1 MTSPPQF
8 KDLVKAVQA
17 FIPAG
22 TLPLPDNLIDIIEGY
37 VRKHEDRLED
47 SIADKVN
54 EELLSIFHNTVAN
67 SPSRYAPF
75 VAILRRLRPLIS
87 QPDKVLRWTDLL
99 LPILDHL
106 TQEKDLASESQ
117 TIVIDI
123 LTAEEG
129 DAVGPAGGVSAIL
142 ADKLLYV
149 WLAGRKD
156 AGQSEDP
163 GQSFKEK
170 HIRETLLQYGRK
182 RPKDLMIVMDKYFV
196 RMSCRARILLLAAEF
211 VKSQPPHLYTI
222 LQTPLFGNILTC
234 LQQDTSSTVISL
246 ALGVLTMIL
255 PHIPS
260 SLVPHL
266 PVLFNI
272 YARLLFWDRLLSD
285 ADTKPDTTQDQR
297 SPQGSET
304 WEKCRF
310 SPHFDGT
317 SIQHLMTYYTV
328 MYGLYPINFTDY
340 IRKPQRYLRHADALD
355 AEEVEIQPSEIRYA
369 TERFRQ
375 CHLLHENFYTLTI
388 ESEKTDFGRWIKSE
402 PAEVVADC
410 IALCVAPE
418 WRPEGVVLDPIV
430 EVPMVETVDLQEDH
444 EETLL
449 GGSFHP
455 RTSISG
461 SARAESIKSVRAH
474 DADIDAESEAFPATV
489 RKSSQASHHSAR
501 GEPTKSSSIDDTDS
515 PALPKQ
521 LTTSGSQTRL
531 QDMINSNKAIKSG
544 IHQSLRNDS
553 VPSLALSQHESISE
567 RLQGHLGSGLAS
579 AATTNEQKEAHE
591 SSIGHLYRQIML
603 LQNDL
608 AFERFMKQQHLSHMG
623 ELRRRQLRE
632 ATTEAEA
639 QNLMITNRHL
649 KQRLTEAK
657 STEMQVKKEAERSR
671 TMSKKWEADLTAKL
685 RILREEQKK
694 WTEREKSLVSELES
708 VKREHA
714 KLVQLV
720 CDAEVRELGLKQNM
734 QSVELNVGELER
746 LRKEVEKATEAERDF
761 QAREAERQAAITGAQ
776 EAESRIE
783 AMRMKVAALELELQQ
798 NHQRHQ
804 AQIAALNGRLQ
815 ETLEKG
821 VDPQIENLRPKLEA
835 AIAGARAHQEQ
846 FRERLIEYAKRNHA
860 LQTELLDLKSSL
872 PVRTRSAPLRPFDKR
887 RLKYAS
893 SESEDIPQVRVRR
906 GNSDP
911 EIYDSASHN
920 DTPPLEPVK
929 SSTSTSSREGGP
941 LVDVVPERLEP
952 VVPGRSNS
960 RGGTQNTRRDKK
972 DKKDDRDRRKLVG
985 IRGIRGFV

>member
-1 MTSPPQF
+1 
-8 KDLVKAVQA
+8 
-17 FIPAG
+17 
-22 TLPLPDNLIDIIEGY
+22 
-37 VRKHEDRLED
+37 
-47 SIADKVN
+47 
-54 EELLSIFHNTVAN
+54 
-67 SPSRYAPF
+67 
-75 VAILRRLRPLIS
+75 
-87 QPDKVLRWTDLL
+87 
-99 LPILDHL
+99 
-106 TQEKDLASESQ
+106 
-117 TIVIDI
+117 
-123 LTAEEG
+123 
-129 DAVGPAGGVSAIL
+129 
-142 ADKLLYV
+142 
-149 WLAGRKD
+149 
-156 AGQSEDP
+156 
-163 GQSFKEK
+163 
-170 HIRETLLQYGRK
+170 
-182 RPKDLMIVMDKYFV
+182 MIVMDKYFV

-211 VKSQPPHLYTI
+211 VKSQPPHLHTI
-222 LQTPLFGNILTC
+222 LQTPLFGNILAC

-266 PVLFNI
+266 PALFNI
-272 YARLLFWDRLLSD
+272 YARLLFWERLLSD
-285 ADTKPDTTQDQR
+285 MATKLDTAQDRR

-304 WEKCRF
+304 WDKCRF
-310 SPHFDGT
+310 SPHLDVN

-328 MYGLYPINFTDY
+328 LYGLYPINFTDY
-340 IRKPQRYLRHADALD
+340 IRKPQRYLRHADVLD

-418 WRPEGVVLDPIV
+418 WRPESVVLDPMV
-430 EVPMVETVDLQEDH
+430 EMPMVEAVDLREDH

-449 GGSFHP
+449 GGSFEP
-455 RTSISG
+455 PVSVPS
-461 SARAESIKSVRAH
+461 SARAESIKSVQLH
-474 DADIDAESEAFPATV
+474 DADIDTEPDTLPAIA
-489 RKSSQASHHSAR
+489 RKSSQASHHSAK
-501 GEPTKSSSIDDTDS
+501 GEPTKSLSLDDMDS
-515 PALPKQ
+515 AVLPKQ
-521 LTTSGSQTRL
+521 LTTSASQTRL

-544 IHQSLRNDS
+544 LHQSLKNDS

-579 AATTNEQKEAHE
+579 AKTANEQKESYE
-591 SSIGHLYRQIML
+591 SSVGHLSRQIML

-649 KQRLTEAK
+649 KQRLAEAK
-657 STEMQVKKEAERSR
+657 STEMQVKKEAEKSR

-694 WTEREKSLVSELES
+694 WTAREKSLVSELES
-708 VKREHA
+708 VKSEHA

-734 QSVELNVGELER
+734 QSVELNVSELER
-746 LRKEVEKATEAERDF
+746 LRKEVDKATEAERNF
-761 QAREAERQAAITGAQ
+761 QAREAERQAAVTSAQ
-776 EAESRIE
+776 EADGRTE
-783 AMRMKVAALELELQQ
+783 AMRMKVAALELELHQ
-798 NHQRHQ
+798 NHQRHE

-815 ETLEKG
+815 DTLKKG
-821 VDPQIENLRPKLEA
+821 VEPQIGDLRPKLEA

-872 PVRTRSAPLRPFDKR
+872 PMRTRSAPLRAFDKR

-893 SESEDIPQVRVRR
+893 SESEDIPQVRARR

-911 EIYDSASHN
+911 EVYDSASHN

-929 SSTSTSSREGGP
+929 SSTSTSSREGGL
-941 LVDVVPERLEP
+941 LVDVVPERLGP
-952 VVPGRSNS
+952 VAPERSNS
-960 RGGTQNTRRDKK
+960 RGM
-972 DKKDDRDRRKLVG
+972 
-985 IRGIRGFV
+985 